1 MKLKNILFFKSFF
14 IFFCFIFL
22 PNNNLFSEGIKYSR
36 AIVTTPSGV
45 QINVEVADTISKRRL
60 GLGKRTSLKKNWGM
74 LFVFEEMDRHSFWMK
89 DMNFSLDIIW
99 LNNFRIVH
107 IEENVNPPI
116 IKQESQIFK
125 PSPLANFVLE
135 IAAGRANELK
145 LNKGDLLSYKFF

>member
-1 MKLKNILFFKSFF
+1 
-14 IFFCFIFL
+14 
-22 PNNNLFSEGIKYSR
+22 
-36 AIVTTPSGV
+36 
-45 QINVEVADTISKRRL
+45 
-60 GLGKRTSLKKNWGM
+60 M